1 MGVGL
6 PIVNAS
12 KTVSIR
18 RRQGGKGMVE
28 RRDWIR
34 GVIVV
39 TLLMVGFALK
49 GVTMI
54 PPSPPPHVAPGQ
66 FDANRALARL
76 QRILGDE
83 RPHPVDSA
91 ADDAVR
97 QRLVAELREMG
108 LQPQVHEAMDCS
120 TFLKYRY
127 SSCSRVRNVVATIP
141 GRVPAPHL
149 LLDAHYDSTPT
160 GPGAGDDGF
169 GVATLLEVASI
180 LQASPPP
187 RPVTLLFNEGEE
199 FGLNGSSAFVRAD
212 PVAKQV
218 NSLINIDARG
228 VSGPALMFETSQPN
242 GAALSLYGRASH
254 RPYANSLST
263 DFAKLIPNTTD
274 VVEFKPTHWTLLN
287 FGIIGNETRY
297 HSSGDTVAALD
308 RSSVYHLGS
317 EVLALTRA
325 MADTSDPTKAGEGQ
339 TVFTD
344 IAGRAFIRLPLMAA
358 AIALALLLITAL
370 VLGWREKALTK
381 ALPIAIGVTIGGIAA
396 AALVAFIASLLRPG
410 DFWRAYPL
418 ISYLGVY
425 AILLTAMTALWA
437 RWSSTDRIRMRAAV
451 WLLILLIGAAVSIAM
466 PGAIIFFIIA
476 PAIALLGIA
485 SARRAPRAATLLAV
499 IATVIQFVMF
509 GELLAGIETLLIDG
523 PLWAVAP
530 LAALAALPALV
541 ELNGTRLRP
550 AIGLLLV
557 SAAACWS
564 AALLLPRASAERPA
578 AFGIDYFRDAD
589 HGTASWGIAAKEAPL
604 PRAYAGEWHQDV
616 LPYNAR
622 TRWISKAPLVSTPVA
637 NARLIASEPVG
648 NGRRVRIS
656 LSPGGG
662 DAVTIRFAK
671 DTKLIA
677 LGLPGSVERIPPSGE
692 PEKPLL
698 RCMGRSCDG
707 LVVEAVLGDRRPI
720 EAELSSFRFSLPP
733 EGRALAAARPKN
745 AIPQYAP
752 DSTITMSRV
761 RL

>member
-1 MGVGL
+1 
-6 PIVNAS
+6 
-12 KTVSIR
+12 
-18 RRQGGKGMVE
+18 MVE
-28 RRDWIR
+28 ARDSIR

-39 TLLMVGFALK
+39 ALLMLGFAVK
-49 GVTMI
+49 SVTMI
-54 PPSPPPHVAPGQ
+54 PPSPPAHVAPGQ
-66 FDANRALARL
+66 FDTDRALARL

-83 RPHPVDSA
+83 RPHPVDSV

-97 QRLVAELREMG
+97 ERLMAELRGMG
-108 LQPQVHEAMDCS
+108 LRPEVHEAVDCS

-141 GRVPAPHL
+141 GRGPGPHL

-180 LQASPPP
+180 LHASPPP

-199 FGLNGSSAFVRAD
+199 FGLNGSSAFVRSD
-212 PVAKQV
+212 PIAKQV

-242 GAALSLYGRASH
+242 GAAVLLFGRASH

-297 HSSGDTVAALD
+297 HSSGDTVAALN
-308 RSSVYHLGS
+308 RSSVYHLGN

-325 MADTSDPTKAGEGQ
+325 MAATPDPTKAGGGQ

-344 IAGRAFIRLPLMAA
+344 IAGRAFIRLPLVAA

-370 VLGWREKALTK
+370 VLAWREKALTK
-381 ALPIAIGVTIGGIAA
+381 ALPVAAGIAIGGIAA

-418 ISYLGVY
+418 VSYLGVY
-425 AILLTAMTALWA
+425 AVLLAAMTALWA
-437 RWSSTDRIRMRAAV
+437 RLGNVDRIRIRAAV

-466 PGAIIFFIIA
+466 PGAIIFFILA
-476 PAIALLGIA
+476 PAIALIGIT
-485 SARRAPRAATLLAV
+485 SARRAPGAATLLAT
-499 IATVIQFVMF
+499 IATVVQFVMF
-509 GELLAGIETLLIDG
+509 GELLAGIETLLVDG

-530 LAALAALPALV
+530 LGALAALPAVV
-541 ELNGTRLRP
+541 ELRGTRLRP

-557 SAAACWS
+557 SATALWS
-564 AALLLPRASAERPA
+564 AALFLPRSSAERPA
-578 AFGIDYFRDAD
+578 ALGIDYFRDAD
-589 HGTASWGIAAKEAPL
+589 HGAASWGIAAKEAPL
-604 PRAYAGEWHQDV
+604 PRAYPGDWRQDV

-622 TRWISKAPLVSTPVA
+622 TRWISKAPFLSAPVA
-637 NARLIASEPVG
+637 NARLIASEPAG
-648 NGRRVRIS
+648 KGRRIRIS

-671 DTKLIA
+671 DTKLLA
-677 LGLPGSVERIPPSGE
+677 LGLPGSVEPIPPSGE

-698 RCMGRSCDG
+698 RCMGRSCEG
-707 LVVEAVLGDRRPI
+707 LVVEFLLADRRPI
-720 EAELSSFRFSLPP
+720 EAELFSFRFSLPP